1 MSIVILFAASLAGM
15 LAAHLFNERFWTRRH
30 GEVRPSSAWFIMG
43 TGIALFFGAFG
54 LCCVNEAIPFLS
66 IFMLSVAAGGVA
78 MIGFYFH
85 KRVMFRR
92 RALYEVKHGRVTT
105 GVPYVCAWQCQLGE
119 NLERDGIIIQ
129 GVGARTWSIP
139 GATSRR
145 ALSEA
150 LWCLKD
156 AGVKLP
162 ESEALAQRFGI
173 TENMIDQAAR

>member
-1 MSIVILFAASLAGM
+1 MSLMILIAATLGAM
-15 LAAHLFNERFWTRRH
+15 LAAHQINQRLWPRRH
-30 GEVRPSSAWFIMG
+30 GEIRPSSAWLVLG
-43 TGIALFFGAFG
+43 TGILIFFGTFA
-54 LCCVNEAIPFLS
+54 LCCVGEGIPFLGYFTVS
-66 IFMLSVAAGGVA
+66 IAGGGLA
-78 MIGFYFH
+78 MVGFYFH

-92 RALYEVKHGRVTT
+92 RALYEVKRGRVTT

-119 NLERDGIIIQ
+119 NIERDGIIIQ

-139 GATSRR
+139 GATSRQ

-162 ESEALAQRFGI
+162 EEGALIRRFGI
-173 TENMIDQAAR
+173 TPEMITGAAR